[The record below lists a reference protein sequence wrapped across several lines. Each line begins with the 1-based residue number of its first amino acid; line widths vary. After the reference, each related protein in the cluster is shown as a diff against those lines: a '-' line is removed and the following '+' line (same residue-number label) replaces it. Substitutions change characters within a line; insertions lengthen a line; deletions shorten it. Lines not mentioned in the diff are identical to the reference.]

1 MMKRW
6 GVSVVVLWV
15 LAGFLSGCGSE
26 ETLPRVRYGEDM
38 CANCRMIIN
47 DPQCACVVETADGEF
62 RKYDDFNCMF
72 LDVEREKL
80 TPKRYLVPNYAKP
93 DEWLDGTQA
102 YYVRADDLQ
111 TPMGSR
117 VLALPSQ
124 EQAEAEAKRLNGKV
138 LRFEEVRKSS
148 WGTNACVLG
157 RDVPSPARLLG
168 LGWAQ
173 GTIGVLCAPG
183 LCWRLSDAPML
194 ANPRCSTV

>member
-47 DPQCACVVETADGEF
+47 DPQYACVVETADGEF

-124 EQAEAEAKRLNGKV
+124 EEAEAKRLSGKV
-138 LRFEEVRKSS
+138 LRFEQVRKE
-148 WGTNACVLG
+148 
-157 RDVPSPARLLG
+157 LLG
-168 LGWAQ
+168 
-173 GTIGVLCAPG
+173 
-183 LCWRLSDAPML
+183 
-194 ANPRCSTV
+194 N